1 MPTPRTVTA
10 TQCSWPNWSEV
21 VNSYWKV
28 NAPFVTFRWE
38 NSTRGWG
45 APYNLSPPQKMRFL
59 WSKPMKTGIF
69 MIKLY
74 ENWDVSNLMKA
85 GIFFHINLWPGFL
98 NQRTRVG
105 GCYFQQ
111 TNRKRSKKAGDL
123 GIVTF
128 FQWLF
133 QRFYHHTYRVHVRYI
148 FTYTFTKRFS

>member
-85 GIFFHINLWPGFL
+85 GIFFISTCDPDFW
-98 NQRTRVG
+98 
-105 GCYFQQ
+105 
-111 TNRKRSKKAGDL
+111 TNEQEWEDVTSNKRIASGQKKAGDL